1 MANGRRY
8 ISFTAA
14 SFPTAS
20 RRFCVKLVW
29 EQLSAAPL
37 LSLTSGDTGTV
48 DLSSSIKEELSLL
61 SAPRLPELF
70 YFLFF
75 VSLKVSVLREIK
87 SWRMEQHCSPQT
99 VAPLTRL
106 QTGLDVVSC
115 GSWLFRRKKILIMI
129 KKKKKEKKY
138 RIILQAAQL
147 WKYSVF
153 CPTHCCENQGCWLW
167 SSSFHAFKVERRPIK
182 DRYLYWHIIAFV
194 FIKKKT
200 DLKIQPQYSVQ
211 CLQTGLHQ
219 TILDTW
225 CGLVKFVDHMSVVHL
240 NDDQLWFWLG
250 HI

>member
-129 KKKKKEKKY
+129 KKRKKERKKIQDNSPGCSAVEILCILSDSLLWKPRLLVVEFLFSCLQSRTTSNQRPLFILTYYSICFYKKKNRFKNT
-138 RIILQAAQL
+138 AP
-147 WKYSVF
+147 VF
-153 CPTHCCENQGCWLW
+153 STV
-167 SSSFHAFKVERRPIK
+167 SSDWATS
-182 DRYLYWHIIAFV
+182 
-194 FIKKKT
+194 
-200 DLKIQPQYSVQ
+200 
-211 CLQTGLHQ
+211 
-219 TILDTW
+219 
-225 CGLVKFVDHMSVVHL
+225 DHSRHL
-240 NDDQLWFWLG
+240 MWPS
-250 HI
+250 